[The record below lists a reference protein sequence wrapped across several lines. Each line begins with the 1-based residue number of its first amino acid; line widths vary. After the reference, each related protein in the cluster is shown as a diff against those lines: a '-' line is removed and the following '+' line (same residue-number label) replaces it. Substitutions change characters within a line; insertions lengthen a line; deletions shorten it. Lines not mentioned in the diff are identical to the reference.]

1 MSLKSNEEHLKQS
14 AFAFFKDTFYTQ
26 SMLTKD
32 DIDKKVRGK
41 LCTQD
46 YSKKPLIEGVL
57 VKEIRNMVGEDGDFS
72 ELMRLT
78 ATGEAEDFPGFQVR
92 QINRSKM
99 LPGAIKA
106 WHVHFKQDEIQTV
119 RPEDHL
125 VVGLWD
131 TREKSPTKGL
141 TMKLVL
147 GGGKAQAVYIPK
159 GVAHGYM
166 NVSPTPATI
175 MYFVSEQ
182 FNREDPDERRFPWDC
197 VKDFWEPT
205 HE

>member
-1 MSLKSNEEHLKQS
+1 MPDYLSHN
-14 AFAFFKDTFYTQ
+14 
-26 SMLTKD
+26 
-32 DIDKKVRGK
+32 DIDKKFRGK
-41 LCTQD
+41 VAVQD
-46 YSKKPLIEGVL
+46 YSRKPIIEGVQIR
-57 VKEIRNMVGEDGDFS
+57 EIRNMVGEDGDFS
-72 ELMRLT
+72 ELLRLT
-78 ATGEAEDFPGFQVR
+78 PTGEAEGFPDFQVR

-131 TREKSPTKGL
+131 VREKSSTKGQ

-147 GGGKAQAVYIPK
+147 GGGKSHMVYIPK

-166 NVSPTPATI
+166 NVSHKSATI
-175 MYFVSEQ
+175 LYFVSEQ
-182 FNREDPDERRFPWDC
+182 FTIDEPDERRLPWDA
-197 VKDFWEPT
+197 VRDFWEPT